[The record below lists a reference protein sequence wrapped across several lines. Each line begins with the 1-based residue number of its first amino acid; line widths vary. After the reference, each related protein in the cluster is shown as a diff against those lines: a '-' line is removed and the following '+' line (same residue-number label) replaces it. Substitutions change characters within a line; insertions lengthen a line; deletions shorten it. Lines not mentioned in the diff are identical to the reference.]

1 MARAP
6 DGTPRVGRMSLKV
19 DITKAQG
26 DLTLKARFEAKNG
39 LTVVF
44 GPSGSGK
51 TTLVRAIAGLE
62 KPDAGHIALGQEVLF
77 DAGRRDV
84 PPHARQIGYVFQ
96 EPRLFPHMSVEKNL
110 RFAERFVRGA
120 SDEDM
125 ARRIIEMLGI
135 SHLLERRPAKLS
147 GGEQGRVALGRAL
160 LARPRLL
167 LADEPLAALDPAR
180 KAELLPYFE
189 RLRDAEELPILYV
202 THSVSELGRLA
213 SEVLT
218 IDAGTAIGTM
228 SSEAALADPAIMP
241 GGVRGVGALVHAKLA
256 AQHEDGLSE
265 LDAGGARL
273 FLPRIKQEIGAAL
286 RLRIAAQ
293 DVILAREEPRG
304 LSALNILEGTV
315 KRLRIGAGPGAIV
328 SLETPA
334 GEIQARITR
343 RSARALELAEGVQA
357 FAIVKTV
364 SVAREDIGPDG

>member
-1 MARAP
+1 
-6 DGTPRVGRMSLKV
+6 MSLKV

-26 DLTLKARFEAKNG
+26 DLTLKASFEAKNG
-39 LTVVF
+39 LSVVF
-44 GPSGSGK
+44 GPSGAGK
-51 TTLVRAIAGLE
+51 TTLIRAIAGLE
-62 KPDAGHIALGQEVLF
+62 APDAGRIALGQETLF
-77 DAGRRDV
+77 EAGKRNV

-110 RFAERFVRGA
+110 RFSGRFKRGA
-120 SDEDM
+120 PDEET
-125 ARRIIEMLGI
+125 ARRIIDMLGI
-135 SHLLERRPAKLS
+135 GHLLERRPAKLS

-189 RLRDAEELPILYV
+189 RLRDAREMPILYV

-213 SEVLT
+213 SQVLT
-218 IDAGTAIGTM
+218 FEQGKLTGVRQG
-228 SSEAALADPAIMP
+228 EEVLADPAIMP
-241 GGVRGVGALVHAKLA
+241 GGVRGVGALVHARLV

-265 LDAGGARL
+265 LEAGGARL
-273 FLPRIKQEIGAAL
+273 FLPRIDQQIGAAL

-293 DVILAREEPRG
+293 DVILSRAEPQG
-304 LSALNILEGTV
+304 LSALNILKGTV
-315 KRLRIGAGPGAIV
+315 RRLRIGTGPGAIV
-328 SLETPA
+328 SLETAA

-343 RSARALELAEGVQA
+343 RSARALALAEGVEA
-357 FAIVKTV
+357 YAIVKTV